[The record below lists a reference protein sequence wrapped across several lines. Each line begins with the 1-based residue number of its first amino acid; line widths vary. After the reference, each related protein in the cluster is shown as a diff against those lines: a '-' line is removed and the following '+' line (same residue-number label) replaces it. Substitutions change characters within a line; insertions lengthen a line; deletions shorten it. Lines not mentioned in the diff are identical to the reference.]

1 MLVLDHGEVR
11 EVDAGE
17 GVVALA
23 ALLFST
29 CSRDDFSVK
38 YDGHAVGTF
47 GGGKTQAVQK
57 VCSRVRHVKVDGLLG
72 TGDDDGLAGVLDEIG
87 HGSSGVGHGIGAVAD
102 HEAVIIVIILLQDL
116 GELQP
121 VLRVHIRAVDV

>member
-72 TGDDDGLAGVLDEIG
+72 TGDDVVLYVSGSDSGDQTDRYGLV
-87 HGSSGVGHGIGAVAD
+87 
-102 HEAVIIVIILLQDL
+102 
-116 GELQP
+116 
-121 VLRVHIRAVDV
+121 

>member
-23 ALLFST
+23 ALLFSA
-29 CSRDDFSVK
+29 CSRDNFSVK
-38 YDGHAVGTF
+38 DDGHAVGTF
-47 GGGKTQAVQK
+47 GGGKTQAVKK
-57 VCSRVRHVKVDGLLG
+57 VRSSVRHVKVDGLLG
-72 TGDDDGLAGVLDEIG
+72 AGDDDGLAGVLDE
-87 HGSSGVGHGIGAVAD
+87 VGHGGGSVCHRISSVAD
-102 HEAVIIVIILLQDL
+102 HEAVVIVVILLQDL

-121 VLRVHIRAVDV
+121 VFRVHVRAVDV